1 MPTESKLLT
10 MRDAIARHVP
20 SGSMVL
26 LGAQLEQMIPFAAG
40 HELIRQ
46 SRRDLTLV
54 GPISDILFDQ
64 MIGAG
69 CVSRVMA
76 AWVGNVSAGV
86 GYCFRRAVERSIPR
100 RLEVVDYSNFT
111 MALAL
116 HAAALG
122 VPFLPTYATLGS
134 DLLKKNGNLREFSSP
149 VSEEKLVAVR
159 ALRPDVAILHVQRS
173 DAQGNAHL
181 WGSLGVAVDGARA
194 ARKVIVVA
202 EEIVEPSV
210 IASDPNRTL
219 IPGFLVAAVVH
230 EPGGAHPSPVQGYL
244 RPRPRVFHRISRTDP
259 PPGRFRGLASP
270 LGHAGDR
277 SHRVLE
283 APRRHPRRRPGRERT
298 CFLRTRG
305 FWILMTADPMANIEI
320 TPREVKDLLARDP
333 KVLFVDV
340 REQWEYDTARIAGS
354 VLIPLGEIPSNLQRL
369 ESAEHVVFFCHHGMR
384 SLDAAAWLR
393 SQGVET
399 AQSMT
404 GGIERWSTEI
414 DPSVPRY

>member
-1 MPTESKLLT
+1 MTTESKLMSL
-10 MRDAIARHVP
+10 RDAISRHVP
-20 SGSMVL
+20 SGSMIL

-86 GYCFRRAVERSIPR
+86 GYCFRRAVERSVPR
-100 RLEVVDYSNFT
+100 RLEVVDYSNLT
-111 MALAL
+111 LALAL
-116 HAAALG
+116 HAGALG
-122 VPFLPTYATLGS
+122 VPFLPTYSTLGS

-173 DAQGNAHL
+173 DAQGNAHI
-181 WGSLGVAVDGARA
+181 WGSLGVAVDGLRA

-202 EEIVEPSV
+202 EEIVEPAV

-230 EPGGAHPSPVQGYL
+230 QPGGAHPSPVQGYY
-244 RPRPRVFHRISRTDP
+244 
-259 PPGRFRGLASP
+259 GRD
-270 LGHAGDR
+270 HAFF
-277 SHRVLE
+277 SQYHE
-283 APRRHPRRRPGRERT
+283 Q
-298 CFLRTRG
+298 
-305 FWILMTADPMANIEI
+305 
-320 TPREVKDLLARDP
+320 TPRLEDFEDWLARWIVQLTDRREYMDHLGAARMDAL
-333 KVLFVDV
+333 KVKEHAF
-340 REQWEYDTARIAGS
+340 
-354 VLIPLGEIPSNLQRL
+354 
-369 ESAEHVVFFCHHGMR
+369 SAPADFGF
-384 SLDAAAWLR
+384 
-393 SQGVET
+393 
-399 AQSMT
+399 
-404 GGIERWSTEI
+404 
-414 DPSVPRY
+414 

>member
-1 MPTESKLLT
+1 MAAESKLMS

-69 CVSRVMA
+69 CVARVMA

-86 GYCFRRAVERSIPR
+86 GYCFRRAVERGVPR

-111 MALAL
+111 MAMAL
-116 HAAALG
+116 HAGALG

-159 ALRPDVAILHVQRS
+159 ALRPDVAILHVQRA
-173 DAQGNAHL
+173 DAQGNAHI

-194 ARKVIVVA
+194 ARKIIVVA
-202 EEIVEPSV
+202 EEIVEPQV

-219 IPGFLVAAVVH
+219 VPGFLVAAVVH
-230 EPGGAHPSPVQGYL
+230 EPGGAHPSPVQGYY
-244 RPRPRVFHRISRTDP
+244 
-259 PPGRFRGLASP
+259 GRD
-270 LGHAGDR
+270 HAYF
-277 SHRVLE
+277 SQYHE
-283 APRRHPRRRPGRERT
+283 Q
-298 CFLRTRG
+298 TR
-305 FWILMTADPMANIEI
+305 
-320 TPREVKDLLARDP
+320 
-333 KVLFVDV
+333 
-340 REQWEYDTARIAGS
+340 
-354 VLIPLGEIPSNLQRL
+354 RL
-369 ESAEHVVFFCHHGMR
+369 EDFEDWLAHWVVQVSDRQQYTKLLGAERVESLAVKEHAFSAPADFG
-384 SLDAAAWLR
+384 
-393 SQGVET
+393 
-399 AQSMT
+399 
-404 GGIERWSTEI
+404 
-414 DPSVPRY
+414 Y

>member
-1 MPTESKLLT
+1 MAESKLMT

-46 SRRDLTLV
+46 GRRDLTVV

-69 CVSRVMA
+69 CVSRVVA

-86 GYCFRRAVERSIPR
+86 GYCFRRAVEHAVPR
-100 RLEVVDYSNFT
+100 KIEVVDYSNFT

-159 ALRPDVAILHVQRS
+159 ALRPDVAILHVQRA
-173 DAQGNAHL
+173 DAQGNAHI

-194 ARKVIVVA
+194 ARKIIIVA
-202 EEIVEPSV
+202 EEIAEPSV
-210 IASDPNRTL
+210 ISSDPNRTVV
-219 IPGFLVAAVVH
+219 PGFLVEAVVH
-230 EPGGAHPSPVQGYL
+230 EPGGAHPSPVQGYYG
-244 RPRPRVFHRISRTDP
+244 RDHAFFAQYHEQTRRVEDFEDWLTRWVLNVS
-259 PPGRFRGLASP
+259 
-270 LGHAGDR
+270 DR
-277 SHRVLE
+277 SEYLKQVGAERMQSLGVKEHAYT
-283 APRRHPRRRPGRERT
+283 AP
-298 CFLRTRG
+298 
-305 FWILMTADPMANIEI
+305 AD
-320 TPREVKDLLARDP
+320 
-333 KVLFVDV
+333 FG
-340 REQWEYDTARIAGS
+340 Y
-354 VLIPLGEIPSNLQRL
+354 
-369 ESAEHVVFFCHHGMR
+369 
-384 SLDAAAWLR
+384 
-393 SQGVET
+393 
-399 AQSMT
+399 
-404 GGIERWSTEI
+404 
-414 DPSVPRY
+414 

>member
-1 MPTESKLLT
+1 MSAESKL
-10 MRDAIARHVP
+10 MSIRDAVARHVP

-86 GYCFRRAVERSIPR
+86 GYCFRRAVERSVPR

-111 MALAL
+111 IAMAL
-116 HAAALG
+116 HAGALG

-159 ALRPDVAILHVQRS
+159 ALRPDVAILHVQRA
-173 DAQGNAHL
+173 DAQGNAHI

-194 ARKVIVVA
+194 ARKIIVVA
-202 EEIVEPSV
+202 EEIVEPQV

-219 IPGFLVAAVVH
+219 VPGFLVAAVVH
-230 EPGGAHPSPVQGYL
+230 EPGGAHPSPVQGYY
-244 RPRPRVFHRISRTDP
+244 
-259 PPGRFRGLASP
+259 GRDHAYFSQYHEQTRRLEDFEEWLAQWVVQVSDRQQYRKL
-270 LGHAGDR
+270 LGA
-277 SHRVLE
+277 E
-283 APRRHPRRRPGRERT
+283 
-298 CFLRTRG
+298 
-305 FWILMTADPMANIEI
+305 
-320 TPREVKDLLARDP
+320 
-333 KVLFVDV
+333 
-340 REQWEYDTARIAGS
+340 
-354 VLIPLGEIPSNLQRL
+354 RL
-369 ESAEHVVFFCHHGMR
+369 ESLAVKEHAFSAPADFG
-384 SLDAAAWLR
+384 
-393 SQGVET
+393 
-399 AQSMT
+399 
-404 GGIERWSTEI
+404 
-414 DPSVPRY
+414 Y

>member
-1 MPTESKLLT
+1 MAESKLMT

-46 SRRDLTLV
+46 GRRDLTLV

-86 GYCFRRAVERSIPR
+86 GYCFRRAVEQAVPR
-100 RLEVVDYSNFT
+100 KIEVVDYSNFT

-159 ALRPDVAILHVQRS
+159 ALRPDVAILHVQRA

-194 ARKVIVVA
+194 AKKIIIVA

-210 IASDPNRTL
+210 ISSDPNRTL
-219 IPGFLVAAVVH
+219 VPGFLVEAVVH
-230 EPGGAHPSPVQGYL
+230 EPGDAHPSPVQGYY
-244 RPRPRVFHRISRTDP
+244 
-259 PPGRFRGLASP
+259 GRDHAFFAQYHEQTRRAEDFDDWLAQWVVGVS
-270 LGHAGDR
+270 DR
-277 SHRVLE
+277 SEYLKRVGAAQMQSL
-283 APRRHPRRRPGRERT
+283 G
-298 CFLRTRG
+298 
-305 FWILMTADPMANIEI
+305 
-320 TPREVKDLLARDP
+320 VKDHA
-333 KVLFVDV
+333 
-340 REQWEYDTARIAGS
+340 YT
-354 VLIPLGEIPSNLQRL
+354 
-369 ESAEHVVFFCHHGMR
+369 
-384 SLDAAAWLR
+384 
-393 SQGVET
+393 
-399 AQSMT
+399 
-404 GGIERWSTEI
+404 
-414 DPSVPRY
+414 VPADFGY